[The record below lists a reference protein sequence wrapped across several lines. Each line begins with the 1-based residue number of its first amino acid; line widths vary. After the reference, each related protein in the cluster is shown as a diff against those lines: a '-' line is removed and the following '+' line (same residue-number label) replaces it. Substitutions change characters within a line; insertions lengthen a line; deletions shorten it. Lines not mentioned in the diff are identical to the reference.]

1 MTSIGLHS
9 VDVKTLVIYF
19 VSNVSLRNIWM
30 IILTPSDLEGLWSL
44 GVCVAC
50 ISPVANHLAS
60 QVSFYF
66 SFQLNCYMM
75 VSSLFYSHNYTTCP
89 TSITMIW
96 NLVHFL
102 YISFVSAVHTLINY
116 PTMLPQY
123 HCINLYWS
131 IDFFIASITV
141 SFIYLL

>member
-44 GVCVAC
+44 DVCVAC

-66 SFQLNCYMM
+66 SFQINDGQQ
-75 VSSLFYSHNYTTCP
+75 SFYSHNYTTKLCP

-131 IDFFIASITV
+131 IDFFTAFITV